1 MPHFFILVST
11 QSANITRRVVGV
23 IGLKVVE
30 HEIIINLLLATLD
43 FLNKVLR
50 TPLGVFALVFNVAL
64 SLSLI

>member
-1 MPHFFILVST
+1 MPHFFIPVST

-30 HEIIINLLLATLD
+30 HEIIINLLLATLG

-50 TPLGVFALVFNVAL
+50 TPLGYLLDFNVAL
-64 SLSLI
+64 FLSLI